1 VTVRPQVWI
10 GIDVGKSSH
19 HACAVDQTGKVLWN
33 QKVSNEQRAIEQLIA
48 RADKVAEHVR
58 WAVDLTSPLAL
69 MLITVLLD
77 AEQSVVYV
85 PGRIVNTMT
94 GAFRGE
100 GKTDAK
106 DARVIAE
113 TARMRSDLNNVT
125 MPDEL
130 VVELTQLTG
139 YRTDLMADWVR
150 GINRLRGLLG
160 SIFPPLEAAF
170 DYSTRTPLILVAGL
184 CTPAEIRAAGI
195 EGVTAHLVENQAW
208 PAGITKT
215 AATAVTLAD
224 QQDVALPGEAGTA
237 ELIQRLARKL
247 LDLDREIKDID
258 KTITERFRGHPYAR
272 IIESLPGFGP
282 NLGAEFLVATG
293 GDLASFVTPGRLASY
308 AGLVP
313 VPRDSGRI
321 SGNLHRPKRYNRRLR
336 RVFYMAAL
344 SSIRANG
351 PSRQFYDRKRGERL
365 IHSQAL
371 LALARRLVDVL
382 WALLRDGREFS
393 PHRPT
398 AVPAT
403 A

>member
-1 VTVRPQVWI
+1 MTVRPLVWV
-10 GIDVGKSSH
+10 GIDVGKTSH
-19 HACAVDQTGKVLWN
+19 YACAVDESGKVAWS
-33 QKVSNEQRAIEQLIA
+33 QKIANEQRAIEQLIGRA
-48 RADKVAEHVR
+48 RKSAERVR
-58 WAVDLTSPLAL
+58 WAIDLTSPMAL
-69 MLITVLLD
+69 MLITVLLG

-85 PGRIVNTMT
+85 PGRVVNTMT

-113 TARMRSDLNNVT
+113 TARMRSDLSEVR

-139 YRTDLMADWVR
+139 YRADLMADWVR
-150 GINRLRGLLG
+150 GINRLRALLG
-160 SIFPPLEAAF
+160 SIFPALEAAF
-170 DYSTRTPLILVAGL
+170 DYSTRTPLILVASL
-184 CTPAEIRAAGI
+184 CTPAEIRTAGI
-195 EGVTAHLVENQAW
+195 DGVTAHLLEHNAW
-208 PAGITKT
+208 PAGVAKT
-215 AATAVTLAD
+215 AATALAVATE
-224 QQDVALPGEAGTA
+224 QQLALPGEAGTA
-237 ELIQRLARKL
+237 ALVKRLARKL
-247 LDLDREIKDID
+247 LDLDREIKDLD
-258 KTITERFRGHPYAR
+258 KTITERFRDHPYAR

-293 GDLASFVTPGRLASY
+293 GNLASFATAGRLASY

-351 PSRQFYDRKRGERL
+351 PSRQFYDRKRAERL

-393 PHRPT
+393 PHSPT